1 MATSTESTTV
11 QVKLQFFAKA
21 RELVG
26 QSSTTAALPP
36 SLSYQDLLNTL
47 SDNFPPLVKLGGAFV
62 LSLNE
67 EFIPEEE
74 LVSLKQGDEL
84 AVIPPLSGG

>member
-1 MATSTESTTV
+1 MANSSTTV
-11 QVKLQFFAKA
+11 EVKLQFFAKA

-26 QSSTTAALPP
+26 HSSTTASFPLC
-36 SLSYQDLLNTL
+36 LSYQDLLTALNDT
-47 SDNFPPLVKLGGAFV
+47 FPPLVKLGGAFV

-67 EFIPEEE
+67 EFLPEESQ
-74 LVSLKQGDEL
+74 VCLKQGDEL

>member
-1 MATSTESTTV
+1 MANSSKSTTV
-11 QVKLQFFAKA
+11 EVKLQFFAKA

-26 QSSTTAALPP
+26 HSSTTASLPL
-36 SLSYQDLLNTL
+36 SLSYQDLLTTL
-47 SDNFPPLVKLGGAFV
+47 NDTFPSLVKLGGAFV

-67 EFIPEEE
+67 EFLPEEAE
-74 LVSLKQGDEL
+74 VCLKQGDEL

>member
-1 MATSTESTTV
+1 MATPSESTTV

-26 QSSTTAALPP
+26 HSSTTAALPP

-47 SDNFPPLVKLGGAFV
+47 SDNFPSLVKLGGAFV

>member
-1 MATSTESTTV
+1 MANTSRSSTV

-26 QSSTTAALPP
+26 HSSTTATLRP
-36 SLSYQDLLNTL
+36 SLSYQDLLTALNDT
-47 SDNFPPLVKLGGAFV
+47 FPPLVKLGGAFV

-67 EFIPEEE
+67 EFLPEEE
-74 LVSLKQGDEL
+74 LVCLKQGDEL

>member
-1 MATSTESTTV
+1 MANSSKSTTV
-11 QVKLQFFAKA
+11 EVKLQFFAKA

-26 QSSTTAALPP
+26 HSSTTASLPL
-36 SLSYQDLLNTL
+36 SLSYQDLLATL
-47 SDNFPPLVKLGGAFV
+47 NDTFPPLVKLGGAFV

-67 EFIPEEE
+67 EFLGEESQ
-74 LVSLKQGDEL
+74 VCLKQGDEL

>member
-1 MATSTESTTV
+1 MANSSKSTTV
-11 QVKLQFFAKA
+11 EVKLQFFAKA

-26 QSSTTAALPP
+26 HSSTTASLPL
-36 SLSYQDLLNTL
+36 SLSYQDLLTALNDT
-47 SDNFPPLVKLGGAFV
+47 FPPLLKLGGAFV

-67 EFIPEEE
+67 EFLPEEE
-74 LVSLKQGDEL
+74 LVCLKQGDEL

>member
-1 MATSTESTTV
+1 MANFSKSTTV
-11 QVKLQFFAKA
+11 EVKLQFFAKA

-26 QSSTTAALPP
+26 HSSTTASLPL
-36 SLSYQDLLNTL
+36 SISYQDLLTTL
-47 SDNFPPLVKLGGAFV
+47 NDTFPPLVKLGGAFV

-67 EFIPEEE
+67 EFLPEESE
-74 LVSLKQGDEL
+74 VRLKQGDEL

>member
-1 MATSTESTTV
+1 MANSSKSTTV
-11 QVKLQFFAKA
+11 EVKLQFFAKA

-26 QSSTTAALPP
+26 HSSARATFPLC
-36 SLSYQDLLNTL
+36 LSYQDLLTALNDT
-47 SDNFPPLVKLGGAFV
+47 FPPLVKLGGAFV

-67 EFIPEEE
+67 EFLPEESQ
-74 LVSLKQGDEL
+74 VCLKQGDEL